1 MSRLPVRI
9 VNLLCIFAVAASA
22 GGVARAAERGASASS
37 TTAPASAAS
46 VRGVDASATWS
57 TFASG
62 FLERYYAANP
72 DFAVA
77 QGRHEFDGGLPD
89 WTAAG
94 LAREVA
100 RLRAERAK
108 VAAFADAGL
117 SSAERF
123 ERDYVLSRIDRDLFW
138 LDVAKS
144 PFRNPAYYVDA
155 LNPSVYVV
163 RPYAS
168 PDVRARAF
176 AKYARAVAKAAPEI
190 RRNLKT
196 PMPATY
202 VKYGVAG
209 FGGLADFFR
218 KDVPLAFAAVKD
230 PAVKRELAAAIE
242 PAAAALDD
250 LANWLKS
257 EQARATGP
265 DPLGP
270 ERYAQMLKMTEGVDV
285 PLDRLEAVGRA
296 DLERNTKAL
305 REACA
310 EFAPGAT
317 LRACVDRAAARKPA
331 GGAVAGARE
340 QLVEL
345 RRFVAERDVVTI
357 PGPEEAQVAEAPAFN
372 RQNFAYIEIP
382 GPYEKNLPSVYY
394 IAPPDPSWPKA
405 EQDAYVPGENSLLF
419 TSVHEVWPGHFL
431 QFLHANRSKSMVG
444 RVFVGYAFAEGWAHY
459 TEEMMYDSGVKP
471 GPEWHIGQLQQALL
485 RNVRF
490 LSSIGLHTRGMTV
503 EQSERMFLDHAL
515 TDAGNAR
522 QQAARGT
529 YDPAYL
535 NYTLGKLM
543 VRKLREDWTAT
554 HGGRAGWKVFH
565 DAFLSYGGP
574 PIPLV
579 RRAMLPGDTRP
590 AL

>member
-1 MSRLPVRI
+1 MSRRLARLVY
-9 VNLLCIFAVAASA
+9 LLFTSIACAFAGGPAVAAGDTA
-22 GGVARAAERGASASS
+22 GWSPFASA
-37 TTAPASAAS
+37 
-46 VRGVDASATWS
+46 
-57 TFASG
+57 

-72 DFAVA
+72 DFAVV
-77 QGRHEFDGGLPD
+77 QGRHEFDGRLPD

-94 LAREVA
+94 IAREVS

-108 VAAFADAGL
+108 VAAFADARL
-117 SSAERF
+117 TETERF

-144 PFRNPAYYVDA
+144 PFRNPAFYVDA

-163 RPYAS
+163 RPYA
-168 PDVRARAF
+168 PVDARARAF
-176 AKYARAVAKAAPEI
+176 VKYARAVAKAAPEI

-209 FGGLADFFR
+209 FGGLAEFFR
-218 KDVPLAFAAVKD
+218 KDVPLAFADAKD
-230 PAVKRELAAAIE
+230 PALQRELAAAIE
-242 PAAAALDD
+242 PAAQALDG
-250 LANWLKS
+250 LAKWLEGEKS
-257 EQARATGP
+257 RATGP
-265 DPLGP
+265 DPLGA

-285 PLDRLEAVGRA
+285 PLDRLEAVGRE
-296 DLERNTKAL
+296 DLERNTQAM
-305 REACA
+305 RQACA

-317 LRACVDRAAARKPA
+317 LRACVEKAAAKKPA
-331 GGAVAGARE
+331 AGAVGGARE
-340 QLVEL
+340 QLVGL
-345 RRFVAERDVVTI
+345 RRFVAEHDVVTI
-357 PGPEEAQVAEAPAFN
+357 PGPEEAQVDEAPAFN

-382 GPYEKNLPSVYY
+382 GPYERNLPSVYY

-405 EQDAYVPGENSLLF
+405 DQDAYQPGESTLLF
-419 TSVHEVWPGHFL
+419 TSIHEVWPGHFL

-459 TEEMMYDSGVKP
+459 TEEMMWDAGVRA

-503 EQSERMFLDHAL
+503 EESERMFLERAL

-543 VRKLREDWTAT
+543 IRRLRDDWTAT
-554 HGGRAGWKVFH
+554 RGGRAAWKAFH

-579 RRAMLPGDTRP
+579 RRAMLPGDARP
-590 AL
+590 VL